1 MLWIG
6 LYFLLY
12 TIGLSLA
19 LQGLFTQGKYMQFWR
34 RSIQWQLIASMGAAL
49 LLSILIVVG
58 IYSVAVNRLT
68 ERYLVD
74 TALPASIEAIR
85 NDIERMLGRPLTAA
99 ADIASNTLLRD
110 WLAAGEDS
118 AQAPQFIEYL
128 EALRKQNH
136 AFTALFAATASN
148 HYYNEKGLDRT
159 LSRSNPA
166 DKWFFG
172 FIDSG
177 NPRLLNIDTDGS
189 TGELALFI
197 DYRVEKA
204 GQLVGIAG
212 LGLRMTELSELIH
225 NFSFGE
231 RGRVMLVRGDG
242 LIQVHPQQEFS
253 GKRQLAEQIGG
264 EAAKAVLSREQGLH
278 SSRFERD
285 GEGYLALSLPL
296 RDLNWTLVAEVPEAQ
311 IYAQVRE
318 TVWLTSLIGAAVAL
332 VSLLLV
338 VLLARGIVRPIRR
351 VTGAL
356 MAIGNG
362 GGDLTQRLDEN
373 RADELGDLAR
383 GFNRFLDS
391 QRDLIGEVLNTSER
405 LRASVAQVTQV
416 VDNTAERSGRQQE
429 MTEMVA
435 TAVHEMGLTVQDIAQ
450 NAGNAAVASETARS
464 EALQAREVVRRS
476 IAHIE
481 GMSDEIGQ
489 AASAVSE
496 LATEVASIDEVLA
509 VIRSISEQTNLLALN
524 AAIEAARAGEMG
536 RGFAVVADEVR
547 TLARRTQVSTD
558 QVQQMIL
565 RLKHGA
571 GSAVASM
578 QAGQAATGTGVE
590 SSQQTGASLGTITDQ
605 VEHISDMNH
614 QVATATEEQSAVTEE
629 INRTVQGISDLARET
644 AVDVQGCRQE
654 CQALRGLA
662 DDLARQMGGFRL

>member
-1 MLWIG
+1 
-6 LYFLLY
+6 
-12 TIGLSLA
+12 
-19 LQGLFTQGKYMQFWR
+19 MQFWR

-68 ERYLVD
+68 ERYLID

-99 ADIASNTLLRD
+99 ADIASNTMLRD

-118 AQAPQFIEYL
+118 AQTAQFIEYL
-128 EALRKQNH
+128 EAVRKQNH

-197 DYRVEKA
+197 DYRVENA

-242 LIQVHPQQEFS
+242 LIQVHPQQQFS

-264 EAAKAVLSREQGLH
+264 EAAKVVLSREQGLH

-318 TVWLTSLIGAAVAL
+318 TLWLTSLIGAAVAL

-391 QRDLIGEVLNTSER
+391 QRGLIGEVLSTSER

-416 VDNTAERSGRQQE
+416 VENTAERSGRQQE

-450 NAGNAAVASETARS
+450 NAGNAAHASETARS

-547 TLARRTQVSTD
+547 TLAWRTQVSTD

-578 QAGQAATGTGVE
+578 QAGQAATGTGVA

-662 DDLARQMGGFRL
+662 EDLARQMGGFRL

>member
-1 MLWIG
+1 MRI
-6 LYFLLY
+6 
-12 TIGLSLA
+12 
-19 LQGLFTQGKYMQFWR
+19 WR
-34 RSIQWQLIASMGAAL
+34 QSIQWQLIASMGAAL
-49 LLSILIVVG
+49 LVSILIVVG
-58 IYSVAVNRLT
+58 IYSVVVNRLT
-68 ERYLVD
+68 ERYLVE

-85 NDIERMLGRPLTAA
+85 NDIERMLSRPLTAA
-99 ADIASNTLLRD
+99 ADIANNTLLRD
-110 WLAAGEDS
+110 WLAAGEDP
-118 AQAPQFIEYL
+118 AQAPQFIEYI
-128 EALRKQNH
+128 EAVRQKNQ
-136 AFTALFAATASN
+136 AFTALFAATQTD

-159 LSRSNPA
+159 LSRSNPK
-166 DKWFFG
+166 DKWFYG

-177 NPRLLNIDTDGS
+177 NPRLLNIDIDGS

-204 GQLVGIAG
+204 GKLVGIAG
-212 LGLRMTELSELIH
+212 LGLRMTELSTLIH

-231 RGRVMLVRGDG
+231 RGRVYLVRNDG
-242 LIQVHPQQEFS
+242 LIQVHPEQQLS
-253 GKRQLAEQIGG
+253 GKTKLAEQIG
-264 EAAKAVLSREQGLH
+264 ESAAQAALTRNDSLH
-278 SSRFERD
+278 SGRFERD

-296 RDLNWTLVAEVPEAQ
+296 RDMNWTLVAEVPEAQ
-311 IYAQVRE
+311 IYAPVRE
-318 TVWLTSLIGAAVAL
+318 ALWWTSLIGAAVAL

-351 VTGAL
+351 VTAAL

-362 GGDLTQRLDEN
+362 GGDLTQRLDAT

-391 QRDLIGEVLNTSER
+391 QRDLIGDVLRTSER
-405 LRASVAQVTQV
+405 LHRSVAQVTQV
-416 VDNTAERSGRQQE
+416 VENTAERSGRQQE

-450 NAGNAAVASETARS
+450 NAGNAAQASETART

-481 GMSDEIGQ
+481 SMSGEIGQ
-489 AASAVSE
+489 AADAVGE
-496 LATEVASIDEVLA
+496 LANEVASIDEVLA

-558 QVQQMIL
+558 EVQQMIL
-565 RLKHGA
+565 RLKQGA

-578 QAGQAATGTGVE
+578 QAGQVATGTGVQ

-629 INRTVQGISDLARET
+629 INRTVQGISDLARAT
-644 AVDVQGCRQE
+644 ASEVQGCREE

>member
-1 MLWIG
+1 
-6 LYFLLY
+6 
-12 TIGLSLA
+12 
-19 LQGLFTQGKYMQFWR
+19 MQFWR

-253 GKRQLAEQIGG
+253 GKRQLA
-264 EAAKAVLSREQGLH
+264 
-278 SSRFERD
+278 
-285 GEGYLALSLPL
+285 
-296 RDLNWTLVAEVPEAQ
+296 
-311 IYAQVRE
+311 
-318 TVWLTSLIGAAVAL
+318 
-332 VSLLLV
+332 
-338 VLLARGIVRPIRR
+338 
-351 VTGAL
+351 
-356 MAIGNG
+356 
-362 GGDLTQRLDEN
+362 
-373 RADELGDLAR
+373 RADWW
-383 GFNRFLDS
+383 
-391 QRDLIGEVLNTSER
+391 
-405 LRASVAQVTQV
+405 
-416 VDNTAERSGRQQE
+416 RSCQG
-429 MTEMVA
+429 
-435 TAVHEMGLTVQDIAQ
+435 
-450 NAGNAAVASETARS
+450 RS
-464 EALQAREVVRRS
+464 EP
-476 IAHIE
+476 
-481 GMSDEIGQ
+481 
-489 AASAVSE
+489 
-496 LATEVASIDEVLA
+496 
-509 VIRSISEQTNLLALN
+509 
-524 AAIEAARAGEMG
+524 
-536 RGFAVVADEVR
+536 
-547 TLARRTQVSTD
+547 
-558 QVQQMIL
+558 
-565 RLKHGA
+565 
-571 GSAVASM
+571 
-578 QAGQAATGTGVE
+578 
-590 SSQQTGASLGTITDQ
+590 
-605 VEHISDMNH
+605 
-614 QVATATEEQSAVTEE
+614 
-629 INRTVQGISDLARET
+629 
-644 AVDVQGCRQE
+644 
-654 CQALRGLA
+654 
-662 DDLARQMGGFRL
+662 